1 MHNFKIIFLFFIFF
15 SDGLIEF
22 GKEGDIL
29 PILSYQDMNPITVR
43 YFSFAAWSGVE
54 AKFLYDC
61 PIPSA
66 NGTEGKQKQ
75 MIMQ

>member
-1 MHNFKIIFLFFIFF
+1 MHCPFPNFKVIRSLFFI

-66 NGTEGKQKQ
+66 NGTKGK
-75 MIMQ
+75 